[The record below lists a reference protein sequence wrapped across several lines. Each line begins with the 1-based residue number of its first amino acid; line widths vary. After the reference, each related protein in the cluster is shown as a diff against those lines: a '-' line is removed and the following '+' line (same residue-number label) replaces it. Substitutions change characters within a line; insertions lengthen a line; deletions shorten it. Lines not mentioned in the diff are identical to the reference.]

1 MHMVSRRRVLKV
13 LGSAAAAL
21 TAPAAAFVDGGAAH
35 AVSSPALIRRRK
47 IKVGLLWSLS
57 GHLSVI
63 EKPSRDV
70 ALFWIDEANRNGGVA
85 GAEIEPIII
94 DTHSDLKAYR
104 SGILKLMR
112 EDQVLATFG
121 GYTSA
126 SRRAI
131 MPLVTMHDGLF
142 YYPTC
147 YEGRECWQH
156 IICTGPIAN
165 QHSFDLI
172 PYMVRN
178 HGQRAYFIGSN
189 YVWAKESNRNASRWL
204 ADIGGELVS
213 ERYVPLG
220 SGVLDDILDDI
231 KRQAPDWIFST
242 VVGDSDIY
250 LRREYA
256 RAGFTPDRLPTASL
270 TTSELEV
277 RTLGPEYGEGHILC
291 APYFQS
297 LPGETNKQFVENF
310 LNSRFGQSGV
320 THYNMEE
327 TYLAFQYFRKAV
339 ERLVAEEGFAA
350 LTPMNVRRYSGGLTL
365 TGTESPEGEVQL
377 DPATFNSWLKPKIGR
392 FNRLGQIDLLWQ
404 REENMPPMPY
414 LLYPE
419 RGICLPDG
427 LHLPDGTIVKAAS

>member
-1 MHMVSRRRVLKV
+1 MVSRRRLLKLV
-13 LGSAAAAL
+13 GSSAAVL
-21 TAPAAAFVDGGAAH
+21 TGAPCSTSRGETVP
-35 AVSSPALIRRRK
+35 AVLSPAVVSKRK

-70 ALFWIDEANRNGGVA
+70 ALFWIDETNRNGGIA
-85 GAEIEPIII
+85 GAEVEPIII

-104 SGILKLMR
+104 SGILKLML

-131 MPLVTMHDGLF
+131 MPLVTMHDGLL

-156 IICTGPIAN
+156 IICTGPLAN
-165 QHSFDLI
+165 QHSFDLV

-178 HGQRAYFIGSN
+178 YGKRAYFIGSN

-204 ADIGGELVS
+204 SDIGGELVA

-220 SGVLDDILDDI
+220 SGLLDEILGDI

-250 LRREYA
+250 LRREYV

-277 RTLGPEYGEGHILC
+277 RTLGSEYGEGHILC

-297 LPGETNKQFVENF
+297 LPSETNRRFVENF
-310 LNSRFGQSGV
+310 LASRFGQSGV

-327 TYLAFQYFRKAV
+327 TYLAFHYFRKAV
-339 ERLVAEEGFAA
+339 ERLAAEEGFAA
-350 LTPMNVRRYSGGLTL
+350 LTPVNVRRYSADLTL
-365 TGTESPEGEVQL
+365 TDAESPEGEVQL
-377 DPATFNSWLKPKIGR
+377 DPSNFNSWLKPKIGR
-392 FNRLGQIDLLWQ
+392 FNARGQIDLLWQ
-404 REENMPPMPY
+404 RDENMAPMPY